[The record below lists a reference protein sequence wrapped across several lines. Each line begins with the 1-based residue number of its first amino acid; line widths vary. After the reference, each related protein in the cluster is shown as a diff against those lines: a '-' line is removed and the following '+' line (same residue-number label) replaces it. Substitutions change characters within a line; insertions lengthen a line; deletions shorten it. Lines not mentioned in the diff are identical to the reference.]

1 MAGNKRKEF
10 VKKLKSK
17 YKLAIFNE
25 QTYEEVVVLRLSR
38 LNVFTLVGFSAIIL
52 IALVVL
58 LIAFT
63 GLREYIPGYPDSNQ
77 RLMIVRNAQRVD
89 SLYVE
94 IEKRNEFIENMQRI
108 VRGDVP
114 EDESRESQ
122 ERAESELE
130 TGDGDNNEED
140 GFGNVE
146 FSPSE
151 EDSAFRALV
160 EREERFSL
168 SSERPDDQSESL
180 LANTFLTS
188 PLEGMV
194 VNEFGD
200 PTGHHGVDIVAG
212 PGARVSAVMDGVVF
226 FSDWTVETGY
236 VIQIQHAS
244 NLISVYKHNER
255 LMKSVGDHVKAG
267 EAIANV
273 GNSGELTTGPHLHF
287 ELWHNGVPLDPQEY
301 ISF

>member
-1 MAGNKRKEF
+1 MAENKRKKI
-10 VKKLKSK
+10 VKKLRSK
-17 YKLAIFNE
+17 YKLAIFDE
-25 QTYEEVVVLRLSR
+25 QTYQEALVLRLSR
-38 LNVFTLVGFSAIIL
+38 LNVFTIVGASAIIL

-63 GLREYIPGYPDSNQ
+63 GLREYIPGYPDANQ

-89 SLYVE
+89 SLSVE
-94 IEKRNEFIENMQRI
+94 IEKRNKFIENMQDI
-108 VRGDVP
+108 IRGDVP
-114 EDESRESQ
+114 EGAYKNRDEGDVSQ
-122 ERAESELE
+122 EELNENE
-130 TGDGDNNEED
+130 TEE
-140 GFGNVE
+140 GFGNIE
-146 FSPSE
+146 FSRSE
-151 EDSAFRALV
+151 EDSVFRELV

-168 SSERPDDQSESL
+168 SEEADNRARSKLS
-180 LANTFLTS
+180 NTFFNT
-188 PLEGMV
+188 PLKGMV

-200 PTGHHGVDIVAG
+200 PTGHYGVDIVAG

-226 FSDWTVETGY
+226 FSEWTVETGY
-236 VIQIQHAS
+236 VIQIQHAN

-255 LMKSVGDHVKAG
+255 LLKSAGDHVKAG

-301 ISF
+301 VSF